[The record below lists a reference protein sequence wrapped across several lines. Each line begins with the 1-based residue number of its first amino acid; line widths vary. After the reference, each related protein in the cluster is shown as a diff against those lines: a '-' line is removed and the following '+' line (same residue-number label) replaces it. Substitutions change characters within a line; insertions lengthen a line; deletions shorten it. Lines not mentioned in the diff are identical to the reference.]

1 MGGSVSGTPEG
12 LRESMKKATTE
23 MLILFLLRHRKMYT
37 YEMMATIDD
46 LSGGRVTF
54 NTIYQAIYRLQGFEY
69 VEESGKEL
77 SESNRMR
84 IYYSITDS
92 VREYYKG
99 LVQQFRN
106 YVSAVEDILAQDGN
120 LDLD

>member
-23 MLILFLLRHRKMYT
+23 MLILFLLRHKKMYT
-37 YEMMATIDD
+37 YEMMAAIDD
-46 LSGGRVTF
+46 LSSGRVTF
-54 NTIYQAIYRLQGFEY
+54 NTIYQAIYRLQGFAY
-69 VEESGKEL
+69 VEECGKEL

-84 IYYSITDS
+84 IYYSITDAG
-92 VREYYKG
+92 REYYKG

-106 YVSAVEDILAQDGN
+106 YVAAVEDILAQDGN

>member
-92 VREYYKG
+92 GREYYKG

>member
-92 VREYYKG
+92 GREYYKG

-106 YVSAVEDILAQDGN
+106 YVSAVEDILTQDGN

>member
-23 MLILFLLRHRKMYT
+23 MLILFLLRHKKMYT

-54 NTIYQAIYRLQGFEY
+54 NTIYQAIYRLQGFAY

-92 VREYYKG
+92 GREYYKG